1 MIIRTYSNDDELVS
15 KRRDSI
21 IRSAMTLFL
30 KKGFTQTTT
39 REIAKACGLSIGTL
53 YNYIGSKEDLLVL
66 MSKDLVLFSN
76 QYSSVVDEKKRFCNA
91 DEKLYFFMR
100 RYMEF
105 VNENDDI
112 MLFWYQE
119 AKNLKGEARNILFSS
134 EKEIITIF
142 EKVLAE
148 GKESDEFHVDNTY
161 LMANNIIV
169 ICDMWAFKRYLLR
182 KRFTFDEY
190 VKVQTQL
197 ILSQIKSAL

>member
-1 MIIRTYSNDDELVS
+1 MVIRTYSNDDELVS

-53 YNYIGSKEDLLVL
+53 YNYIGSKEDILVL

-76 QYSSVVDEKKRFCNA
+76 QYSSVVDENKGFSNA
-91 DEKLYFFMR
+91 TEKLYFFMR
-100 RYMEF
+100 RYIEF

-119 AKNLKGEARNILFSS
+119 AKNLQGEARNLLFSS
-134 EKEIITIF
+134 EKEIISIF

-148 GKESDEFHVDNTY
+148 GKENGEFHVDNTY

>member
-1 MIIRTYSNDDELVS
+1 MVIRTYSNDDELVS

-53 YNYIGSKEDLLVL
+53 YNYIGSKEDILVL

-91 DEKLYFFMR
+91 TEKLLFFMH

-105 VNENDDI
+105 VNENDDT

-119 AKNLKGEARNILFSS
+119 AKNLKGEARNLLFNS

-148 GKESDEFHVDNTY
+148 GRESGEFHVDNTY
-161 LMANNIIV
+161 LMANNIII

-182 KRFTFDEY
+182 KKFTFDEY
-190 VKVQTQL
+190 VKVQMQF
-197 ILSQIKSAL
+197 ILSQINSTF